1 MSDNIPQTSEEIR
14 QYLEADAE
22 STDKD
27 IPEAEILEVSDYP
40 EDNDDDMD
48 DDTEGEVEALVSA
61 ARARTQSSTPQPG
74 GPIGYVTNAR
84 NAGSSSD
91 TFQFWTPA
99 EETTL
104 GIGSLVRQMAN
115 APGTQKTVYTYGII
129 TETDGFTLGLDDY
142 AIHVYEEDA
151 QPPLDSITPAPSRRR
166 PVVNYKTKVMA
177 ATQKVERP
185 VLSGPVYALKAAELA
200 QVHGQDK
207 DKWPGAEH
215 LLLGFYEDGEGEFGI
230 FAEERA
236 RVLGPKQGHV
246 IFSGLPGAGKTSL
259 FLTTIISM
267 YAQLRELEE
276 DNNDEK

>member
-1 MSDNIPQTSEEIR
+1 MSDNTPQTAEEIR
-14 QYLEADAE
+14 QYLETDTD
-22 STDKD
+22 SIDKD

-48 DDTEGEVEALVSA
+48 DDTEQEIESLVSA
-61 ARARTQSSTPQPG
+61 ARARTQPQTLQPG
-74 GPIGYVTNAR
+74 GPIGFVTNAR

-104 GIGSLVRQMAN
+104 GIGSLVRHTSN
-115 APGTQKTVYTYGII
+115 APGTQKIVNTYGIV

-151 QPPLDSITPAPSRRR
+151 QPPLNSIMPAPSRRR

-177 ATQKVERP
+177 STQKMERP
-185 VLSGPVYALKAAELA
+185 VLSGPIHALTAAELA

-207 DKWPGAEH
+207 DNWPGAEN

-236 RVLGPKQGHV
+236 RVLGPKQGHI
-246 IFSGLPGAGKTSL
+246 IFSGLPVAGKTSL
-259 FLTTIISM
+259 FLTTVISL
-267 YAQLRELEE
+267 YAQLRKLEK
-276 DNNDEK
+276 DTNNEK